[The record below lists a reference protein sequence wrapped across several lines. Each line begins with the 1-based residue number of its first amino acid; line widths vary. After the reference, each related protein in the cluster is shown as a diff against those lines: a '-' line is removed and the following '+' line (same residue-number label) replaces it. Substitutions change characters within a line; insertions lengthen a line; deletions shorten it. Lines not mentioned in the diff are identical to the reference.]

1 MFAHACTARASHVR
15 MMSRK
20 LLCAHTL
27 HHARVRARRI
37 VWLFAFLLTLSSQ
50 VVSIQLTQTFPPY
63 IPLLLLSARGQLTD
77 HYCSKHMTPFWN
89 DRICLLLSL
98 KKSSDAI
105 HNDNNTM
112 FVIFTSTPHDICI
125 KLAII
130 CSRLGEL
137 SNKWRVICMKLV
149 DISNRNSLGIWINDS
164 QEGCVC
170 WVGEWHKNDTMI

>member
-1 MFAHACTARASHVR
+1 MQHARIPRTYDVEETTVRAHLPSRACTCKAHRVTVCF
-15 MMSRK
+15 
-20 LLCAHTL
+20 LAHTL
-27 HHARVRARRI
+27 
-37 VWLFAFLLTLSSQ
+37 LSGCLHSAN
-50 VVSIQLTQTFPPY
+50 SNFPPY
-63 IPLLLLSARGQLTD
+63 LPLLLLSARGKLTD

-125 KLAII
+125 KPAII

-164 QEGCVC
+164 QEGCVP
-170 WVGEWHKNDTMI
+170 VGWGNGMTEKGYHD